1 MRINPV
7 LSCVVP
13 AFNEAENLISFIPA
27 LAEKLEQQHLAG
39 YEIIVID
46 DGSTDNTLAV
56 LYSLVDQYPLR
67 VLELSRNFGKEA
79 ALSAGLDHVTG
90 DIALLIDADFQHPID
105 EIPTMLNLWRNG
117 YDMVYGIRNRNTES
131 WLKRFFTQIYY
142 RLLSMSSS
150 VSIPQDAGDFR
161 LIDAKVIAAIQH
173 LPEKNRYM
181 KGFYAG
187 VGFKTIGLQFSEQE
201 RQYGKS
207 SFNFK
212 SLFNLALSGLTGF
225 SDLPLRM
232 SVYIGALLALIA
244 ITYGCWIIV
253 ETLIEGVTV
262 PGWATLAAGMTLL
275 GGIQLFSIGILGEY
289 IGRIYTEVKN
299 RPKYIVAAEYSK
311 LKNAAENHFSQT
323 RSS

>member
-13 AFNEAENLISFIPA
+13 AFNEAENLALFIPA
-27 LAEKLEQQHLAG
+27 LAEKLQQLDLAA

-46 DGSTDNTLAV
+46 DGSKDNTLEV

-117 YDMVYGIRNRNTES
+117 YDMIYGIRNRNTES
-131 WLKRFFTQIYY
+131 WLKRLFTHAYY
-142 RLLSMSSS
+142 RILSLSSS
-150 VSIPQDAGDFR
+150 VSIPEDAGDFR
-161 LIDAKVIAAIQH
+161 LIDAKVITAIQN

-181 KGFYAG
+181 KGLYAW
-187 VGFKTIGLQFSEQE
+187 VGFKAIGLQFSEQE

-212 SLFNLALSGLTGF
+212 ALFNLALSGLTGF
-225 SDLPLRM
+225 SDLPLR
-232 SVYIGALLALIA
+232 VCIYLGALLAFIA
-244 ITYGCWIIV
+244 MAYGCWIIG
-253 ETLIEGVTV
+253 ETLIEGTTV

-275 GGIQLFSIGILGEY
+275 GGIQLLFTGILGEY
-289 IGRIYTEVKN
+289 ISRIYTEVKN

-311 LKNAAENHFSQT
+311 EKNTTPINPKT
-323 RSS
+323 PT